1 MIFLSKKEFASYF
14 EGRIFGIY
22 FSFKT
27 TFHKQVLYSSKTLN
41 KLSCHHLFVPT
52 QPYPRFAYFRPKPGA
67 ADNGAILTRRTQ
79 NRLHPFRFRTPAIC
93 TVRTDFVRR
102 ACCHVSAFGTFCR
115 QNDIR
120 FLYPILHQLEEK
132 SGFSAHFYPVW
143 LPNVPLHAEKNQ
155 DFCGE
160 KKCFLSRMKNFL
172 LHKNRRKGGK
182 CAQSGVYFKV
192 GNKNINLLTAI

>member
-1 MIFLSKKEFASYF
+1 MSPSLCPH
-14 EGRIFGIY
+14 
-22 FSFKT
+22 T
-27 TFHKQVLYSSKTLN
+27 TLPEIRVFPPQTRHGGT
-41 KLSCHHLFVPT
+41 
-52 QPYPRFAYFRPKPGA
+52 
-67 ADNGAILTRRTQ
+67 GAILTRRTQ
-79 NRLHPFRFRTPAIC
+79 NTLYPFRFRTPAIC

-102 ACCHVSAFGTFCR
+102 ACCHVSAFDTFCR

-132 SGFSAHFYPVW
+132 SGFSAHFYPVR

-172 LHKNRRKGGK
+172 LHKKWRMRRE
-182 CAQSGVYFKV
+182 CTQSGVCFKV
-192 GNKNINLLTAI
+192 GNKNIILLTAIQD

>member
-1 MIFLSKKEFASYF
+1 MLPSLYPH
-14 EGRIFGIY
+14 
-22 FSFKT
+22 T
-27 TFHKQVLYSSKTLN
+27 TL
-41 KLSCHHLFVPT
+41 
-52 QPYPRFAYFRPKPGA
+52 PKIRVFPPQTRRDGF
-67 ADNGAILTRRTQ
+67 GAILTHRTQ
-79 NRLHPFRFRTPAIC
+79 NTSYPFRFRTPAIC
-93 TVRTDFVRR
+93 TTWADFVRR

-115 QNDIR
+115 QNDIH

-132 SGFSAHFYPVW
+132 SGVSAHFYPVC

-182 CAQSGVYFKV
+182 CTQSGVCFKV
-192 GNKNINLLTAI
+192 GNKNIILLTAI